1 MSSLSLNERGVC
13 FAAAA
18 AAAGAAAAAHPVA
31 AAAAAPIGPVA
42 AAAGVNAAVYR
53 DVLHGA
59 GVVEV
64 LMAALT
70 DAAVLT
76 DLLLVQVCVSDGL
89 GQGRGMQGRGP

>member
-1 MSSLSLNERGVC
+1 
-13 FAAAA
+13 
-18 AAAGAAAAAHPVA
+18 
-31 AAAAAPIGPVA
+31 
-42 AAAGVNAAVYR
+42 VYR

-89 GQGRGMQGRGP
+89 GQGRGMQGRGPSGVGGGVLPHYLAWYPAIADRQR